1 MNILFEC
8 LAGDAGGGVFM
19 SITYQDIALILCQ
32 NKSEVKEVNHIIFLN
47 DCIMTM
53 PFFVRRA
60 SGVDITWDPSIRIKF
75 TCQGRSG
82 W

>member
-60 SGVDITWDPSIRIKF
+60 SGVEGIINIMTGLCFSQD
-75 TCQGRSG
+75 TCR
-82 W
+82 